1 MKYENAKDI
10 FPEDLLRQI
19 QRYVSGKLIYIPS
32 LEEKKSWGEASG
44 YRRYLVERNRAIRAE
59 KDINAVPRFLSLDTI
74 FPIFPLGKEPNRIFG
89 AGELFPVK
97 MHRNIPG

>member
-32 LEEKKSWGEASG
+32 LEEKKKLGRS
-44 YRRYLVERNRAIRAE
+44 IR
-59 KDINAVPRFLSLDTI
+59 IP
-74 FPIFPLGKEPNRIFG
+74 PLFG
-89 AGELFPVK
+89 
-97 MHRNIPG
+97 